1 MSCLI
6 PKGATYSKVENG
18 TKILFNNVLY
28 NIDDCQIDDEAHL
41 IVADVKE
48 EDAIP
53 KKSKTKKPKPEPKD
67 EDSNMSPRP
76 QEPLQPTQPVQQ
88 PQPQLQ
94 VQPQPQY
101 APPQQQPQ
109 YAPPQQ
115 QPQYVPPQGFTVP
128 PQFQGYLPPQQIP
141 ISETHSETQPKPD
154 FDMNIIKQI
163 FDLAGGNP
171 ILIVGLIAGYL
182 GFTYLKKMDKW
193 KEDESKNGGKHAS
206 ECDNDR
212 KTISTKITDLELKTA
227 RIDQLETKIRQV
239 NENLGSRL
247 NKVEEQGSISLGI
260 DTDEIQAQ
268 IDTHSKA
275 ISNLEKKFTNLNTNP
290 TIKKNTTTKAIKPI
304 APPQSDLLEDDE

>member
-28 NIDDCQIDDEAHL
+28 NADDCQIDDEAHL
-41 IVADVKE
+41 IIADVKE

-53 KKSKTKKPKPEPKD
+53 KKSKTKKTKPEPKD

-76 QEPLQPTQPVQQ
+76 QEPLQPTQPQ
-88 PQPQLQ
+88 PTQPQLQ
-94 VQPQPQY
+94 VQPQPTQ
-101 APPQQQPQ
+101 PQPQ
-109 YAPPQQ
+109 YAQPQYAQPQQ
-115 QPQYVPPQGFTVP
+115 QYVPPQGFTVP

-141 ISETHSETQPKPD
+141 ISETHSETQKPE

-171 ILIVGLIAGYL
+171 ILILGLIAGYL
-182 GFTYLKKMDKW
+182 GFSYMKKMDKW
-193 KEDESKNGGKHAS
+193 KEDENKNGGKHAS

-212 KTISTKITDLELKTA
+212 KNISSKITDLELKSA
-227 RIDQLETKIRQV
+227 RIDQIETKIRQI
-239 NENLGSRL
+239 NENLSSRL
-247 NKVEEQGSISLGI
+247 NKVEEQGSISLGL
-260 DTDEIQAQ
+260 DTEEIQAQ

-275 ISNLEKKFTNLNTNP
+275 ISNLEKKFTSLNP
-290 TIKKNTTTKAIKPI
+290 TTKKNTTTTTKAVKPI
-304 APPQSDLLEDDE
+304 APPHELLDDDE